1 MRSSYHWSFY
11 QKKKVENRYAC
22 MREGKREI
30 ISMDGKEIKISRTK
44 LVFRRHIYTL
54 KLEKPIEIST
64 STPIETYLLR
74 IREPFV

>member
-1 MRSSYHWSFY
+1 VY
-11 QKKKVENRYAC
+11 

-64 STPIETYLLR
+64 STPIETSTPNKRTFCLIVNLKL
-74 IREPFV
+74 